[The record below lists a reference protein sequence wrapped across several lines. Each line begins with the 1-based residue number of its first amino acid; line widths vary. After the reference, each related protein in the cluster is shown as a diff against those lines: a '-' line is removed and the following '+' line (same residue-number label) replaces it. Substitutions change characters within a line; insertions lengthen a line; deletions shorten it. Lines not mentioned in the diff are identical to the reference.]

1 MTTEPDKPW
10 SDEVLKK
17 RGIGY
22 KDKALWVVNYPYN
35 PTSEEIRHMAQGVSA
50 VWQGAER
57 VTEAFARNERL
68 RDLFGYGP
76 LQTQCILKDPGYR
89 PSIPLGRMDAFVV
102 DGEPRFM
109 EFNTDGTAGW
119 HYASALT
126 ALWREHEGL
135 PAASPTLDDR
145 LLATILDCYHRWSG
159 PRHDAPR
166 VAIVDWDSV
175 GTLPEQRALAAA
187 FCAAGVPASLEDPR
201 NLSLT
206 GGRLQGSAGP
216 IDVVYR
222 RLVSEE
228 AFARAEEIRP
238 FLDAYLSDAACFVG
252 GFRTDPA
259 WSKLLFVVL
268 SDPAYADLFPAS
280 LKADLDRYVPWTR
293 ALAEGTVEYEGARA
307 DLVRLLLD
315 RQDEFIIKPMRSYE
329 GRGLLAGPYC
339 TREAWETGVRKGLQ
353 TGGYVVQAFLRPDST
368 DVPGLGRSFVQP
380 GAYVL
385 EGRLAGFLP
394 RISPTELIMPG
405 VSEFY
410 CPVGV
415 DLPWPDDRS

>member
-10 SDEVLKK
+10 SDEQLKQ
-17 RGIGY
+17 RGVGY
-22 KDKALWVVNYPYN
+22 KDKALWVVNYPYEL
-35 PTSEEIRHMAQGVSA
+35 SGGDLRRMALGVAA
-50 VWQGAER
+50 VWEGAER
-57 VTEAFARNERL
+57 ITEAFARDERL
-68 RDLFGYGP
+68 QSLFDYGP

-89 PSIPLGRMDAFVV
+89 PSIPLGRMDAFMVG
-102 DGEPRFM
+102 GEPRFM

-135 PAASPTLDDR
+135 APASPSLDDR
-145 LLATILDCYHRWSG
+145 LLATILDCYHHWSG
-159 PRHDAPR
+159 ARRDPPRI
-166 VAIVDWDSV
+166 AIVDWDSV
-175 GTLPEQRALAAA
+175 GTLPEQRALVSA
-187 FCAAGVPASLEDPR
+187 FSAAGVPASLEDPR
-201 NLSLT
+201 GLRLAS
-206 GGRLQGSAGP
+206 GRLQGSAGP

-228 AFARAEEIRP
+228 AFARAGEIRP

-268 SDPAYADLFPAS
+268 SDPAYADLFPPR

-293 ALAEGTVEYEGARA
+293 TLAEAAVEYEGART
-307 DLVRLLLD
+307 DLLRLLLD
-315 RQDEFIIKPMRSYE
+315 RQEEFIVKPARSYE

-339 TREAWETGVRKGLQ
+339 AREVWEEGIRKRLE

-368 DVPGLGRSFVQP
+368 EVPGLGRSFVQP

-385 EGRLAGFLP
+385 KGRLAGFLP

-405 VSEFY
+405 VSEYY

-415 DLPWPDDRS
+415 DVPWPDA